1 LIYIGVTLLNF
12 REHEVWH
19 MTPYKLTTL
28 FKVHKSFNPDKFKS
42 DDEITNSRAGN
53 IGDVDDIDLA
63 LGGF

>member
-42 DDEITNSRAGN
+42 DDITSGTTNV
-53 IGDVDDIDLA
+53 DEVDDIDLA